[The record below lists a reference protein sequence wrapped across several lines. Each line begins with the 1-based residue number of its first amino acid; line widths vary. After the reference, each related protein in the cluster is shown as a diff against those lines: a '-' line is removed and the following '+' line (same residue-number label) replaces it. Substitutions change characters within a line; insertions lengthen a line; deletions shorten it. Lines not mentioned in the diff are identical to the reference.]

1 MRPAERLFR
10 IIQILRASGRV
21 MTAADIAERL
31 EVSPRTVYRDLG
43 HLMASGAPIDGER
56 GVGYLLRE
64 AFDAPPLTFT
74 FEQLEA
80 LAFGAKAVQ
89 ALAGEDLGL
98 AAREALAKIE
108 MSIPPEHA
116 RRMKSAPLFAF
127 RGARQ
132 PAPPKLLGPIRRAIT
147 DRRRLHIAYRSLDEK
162 HSERTVRPLCLTN
175 FGPVWLLT
183 TWCELRADFRDF
195 RVDRIEKSET
205 QPGRF
210 EAEADKSLETYAARF
225 TDC

>member
-80 LAFGAKAVQ
+80 LSFGAKAVQ
-89 ALAGEDLGL
+89 MLAGEDLGQ
-98 AAREALAKIE
+98 AAREAMAKIE
-108 MSIPPEHA
+108 ASLPPEHV
-116 RRMKSAPLFAF
+116 RRLKTAPLFAI
-127 RGARQ
+127 RGGLQ
-132 PAPPKLLGPIRRAIT
+132 PAPPKLLGPIRRAIS
-147 DRRRLHIAYRSLDEK
+147 DRRRLHIAYLSLDGK
-162 HSERTVRPLCLTN
+162 RSERTVRPLGLIN

-183 TWCELRADFRDF
+183 SWCELRQDFRHF
-195 RVDRIEKSET
+195 RVDRIETSEP

-210 EAEADKSLETYAARF
+210 EEEPDKSLETYMAGF

>member
-43 HLMASGAPIDGER
+43 HLIASGAPIDGER
-56 GVGYLLRE
+56 GVGYMLRE

-89 ALAGEDLGL
+89 MLAGEDLGL

-108 MSIPPEHA
+108 MSIPPEHG
-116 RRMKSAPLFAF
+116 RRLQTAPLFAI
-127 RGARQ
+127 RGGRQ
-132 PAPPKLLGPIRRAIT
+132 PAPPKLLGPLRRAIST
-147 DRRRLHIAYRSLDEK
+147 RRRLRIAYLSLDEK
-162 HSERTVRPLCLTN
+162 HSERTVRPLGLTN
-175 FGPVWLLT
+175 FGPVWLLSS
-183 TWCELRADFRDF
+183 WCELREEFRDF
-195 RVDRIEKSET
+195 RVDRIETAEP

-210 EAEADKSLETYAARF
+210 EAEPDKSLDAYLARY